1 MDVSEKIQKLECNFK
16 NIISLDRKIE
26 LEKVK
31 LKEKLVHLKDTHG
44 NMSKTNP
51 KQIFLFCLDSF
62 FFQYKLFSMEHENL
76 SKFSLLIKNRIYCDY
91 YKLYKLILKYLK
103 DHEEELKLEVTHTL
117 VPVYK
122 DLEPYFD
129 YGIENI
135 TLVHENML
143 DCIKKMYQ
151 SVIEKEQVV
160 DDYTSKKKAGYSIS
174 NFVNTMTH
182 ENNIL
187 KAQIDLYLNYISF
200 FHISQ
205 KRQIKRLFQ
214 NFDDFEKEID
224 GNISTEKAFSFD
236 SLYEDDILEED
247 SIMVDDKIPKSD
259 LEVLKENGEH
269 NTENVEKTL
278 ESDKNELKVK
288 DHAEMPEFK
297 SFTNDENK
305 E

>member
-1 MDVSEKIQKLECNFK
+1 
-16 NIISLDRKIE
+16 
-26 LEKVK
+26 
-31 LKEKLVHLKDTHG
+31 
-44 NMSKTNP
+44 
-51 KQIFLFCLDSF
+51 
-62 FFQYKLFSMEHENL
+62 
-76 SKFSLLIKNRIYCDY
+76 
-91 YKLYKLILKYLK
+91 
-103 DHEEELKLEVTHTL
+103 
-117 VPVYK
+117 
-122 DLEPYFD
+122 
-129 YGIENI
+129 
-135 TLVHENML
+135 ML

-174 NFVNTMTH
+174 NFVNTMSH

-236 SLYEDDILEED
+236 SLYEDDILDED
-247 SIMVDDKIPKSD
+247 PIMANDEIPNSD
-259 LEVLKENGEH
+259 VEVLKENGEH
-269 NTENVEKTL
+269 NTENVEKAL

-297 SFTNDENK
+297 SFTNDESK

>member
-1 MDVSEKIQKLECNFK
+1 
-16 NIISLDRKIE
+16 
-26 LEKVK
+26 
-31 LKEKLVHLKDTHG
+31 
-44 NMSKTNP
+44 
-51 KQIFLFCLDSF
+51 
-62 FFQYKLFSMEHENL
+62 
-76 SKFSLLIKNRIYCDY
+76 
-91 YKLYKLILKYLK
+91 
-103 DHEEELKLEVTHTL
+103 
-117 VPVYK
+117 VYK

-129 YGIENI
+129 YGVENI

-247 SIMVDDKIPKSD
+247 PIMVDDKIPESD

-269 NTENVEKTL
+269 NTENVEKAL

-297 SFTNDENK
+297 SFTNDVNK